1 LWWVVLS
8 AGWQSRQRII
18 LYIIF
23 LQLVAMIVLMVVF
36 NGAACYW
43 FLIEVSFT
51 KLEESM
57 QLFLLF
63 SRFSVT
69 SKSVSLAMSIICIL
83 LLIVIMVLLI
93 VTIIQSIRR
102 RKNKETNDNIELQ
115 QGRNYANA
123 WDEH

>member
-1 LWWVVLS
+1 
-8 AGWQSRQRII
+8 
-18 LYIIF
+18 
-23 LQLVAMIVLMVVF
+23 
-36 NGAACYW
+36 
-43 FLIEVSFT
+43 
-51 KLEESM
+51 M

-102 RKNKETNDNIELQ
+102 RKSKETGENIELQ